1 MQGFEI
7 KFLCGIKT
15 VSQGA
20 KIVKVSIFFH
30 ATGTRS
36 SPGEPFLESPET
48 SRAYFSTVLLI
59 RSVYLIAKFSVA
71 SVHLHQRHDDR
82 YLSLFYFKLT
92 VCKREEAFSSHLQ
105 CRCPKCSFTYV
116 RESKHSQN
124 SRGAERDPGRASNSE
139 SAIKQHA
146 KSTDHNIHPRDNH
159 INYLK
164 RLYCTIRT
172 VGHGC
177 FMAKTDIKNAFRII
191 PIQPQD
197 YHFLGICWRG
207 LYYYDRCM
215 PMGCSSSCK
224 TFEILSSAVESIAR
238 EKLHIDHILH
248 VLDDFLKVS
257 PSHDLCKQQLDLF
270 LMLCQYL
277 GTPMAPEKTTGPS
290 STISFAGIELDSVLM
305 EARLPP
311 DKLVKCCNLVL
322 SSTQS

>member
-20 KIVKVSIFFH
+20 KIVKVSIFFY

-71 SVHLHQRHDDR
+71 SVHLHQSHDDR

-92 VCKREEAFSSHLQ
+92 VCKHEEAFPSHLQ

-116 RESKHSQN
+116 RESKRSQT

-139 SAIKQHA
+139 SAIIQHT

-164 RLYCTIRT
+164 RL
-172 VGHGC
+172 
-177 FMAKTDIKNAFRII
+177 
-191 PIQPQD
+191 
-197 YHFLGICWRG
+197 FL
-207 LYYYDRCM
+207 
-215 PMGCSSSCK
+215 
-224 TFEILSSAVESIAR
+224 ESW
-238 EKLHIDHILH
+238 H
-248 VLDDFLKVS
+248 
-257 PSHDLCKQQLDLF
+257 
-270 LMLCQYL
+270 
-277 GTPMAPEKTTGPS
+277 
-290 STISFAGIELDSVLM
+290 STLDSDTTRISV
-305 EARLPP
+305 RPP
-311 DKLVKCCNLVL
+311 AIVRCSIVMCP
-322 SSTQS
+322 